1 MKNGKGDYGIISLAE
16 YYEGKEKDVSV
27 RKGHENATNERQRR
41 AEEVDGENISMSLNF
56 KEDKKA
62 DLSCLG
68 RGED

>member
-41 AEEVDGENISMSLNF
+41 ENKKKRGEKVDGEKLFKKWVSFLNYVRP
-56 KEDKKA
+56 K
-62 DLSCLG
+62 
-68 RGED
+68 RN